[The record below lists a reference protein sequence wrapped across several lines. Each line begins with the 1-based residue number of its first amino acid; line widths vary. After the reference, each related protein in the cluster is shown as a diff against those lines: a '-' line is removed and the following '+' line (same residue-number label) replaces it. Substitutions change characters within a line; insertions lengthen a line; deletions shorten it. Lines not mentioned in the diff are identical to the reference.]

1 MDENNA
7 RYHNQKKN
15 HLTDRQRNGVKTAMR
30 IETHYVKTTKEAT
43 DAMPWAAIIVEVE
56 GGFKGFE
63 SVDDFDVWNNQE

>member
-1 MDENNA
+1 
-7 RYHNQKKN
+7 
-15 HLTDRQRNGVKTAMR
+15 MR